1 MFIGTFGTVF
11 TQQSLIAKFGPDLIH
26 LPTTVGEHCIGDGI
40 KMGEAVG
47 AMAIDLE
54 WVQVHPAGCVKPDD
68 PDAKLKF
75 LAADA
80 FGGGDGLGGQEF
92 LEFGPVILCIG
103 GFGNVFAHQSRLAK
117 VRPVWIRR
125 PTTVVSTASAMASR
139 SPRLSGRRPLT

>member
-80 FGGGDGLGGQEF
+80 FGGGDGLGGKEF

-103 GFGNVFAHQSRLAK
+103 GFVTSSRTSRVLPK
-117 VRPVWIRR
+117 SDPVGY
-125 PTTVVSTASAMASR
+125 VGQ
-139 SPRLSGRRPLT
+139 PRW